1 MIVLRLI
8 LVCTRLSRK
17 NTSRRFK
24 MNVRV
29 GDRVEALYHMS
40 NRGVVQE
47 VYYVKVTAGTG
58 SGSFS
63 KMRRIKFLSELD
75 GKIHDMKA
83 QDLRVIR
90 E

>member
-1 MIVLRLI
+1 
-8 LVCTRLSRK
+8 
-17 NTSRRFK
+17 
-24 MNVRV
+24 
-29 GDRVEALYHMS
+29 MS

-47 VYYVKVTAGTG
+47 IYYVSVTAGNG
-58 SGSFS
+58 GGAFS

>member
-1 MIVLRLI
+1 
-8 LVCTRLSRK
+8 
-17 NTSRRFK
+17 
-24 MNVRV
+24 MNVKV

-47 VYYVKVTAGTG
+47 VYYVKVTAGNAG
-58 SGSFS
+58 GAFS
-63 KMRRIKFLSELD
+63 KMRRIKFMSELD
-75 GKIHDMKA
+75 GKVHDMKA

>member
-1 MIVLRLI
+1 
-8 LVCTRLSRK
+8 
-17 NTSRRFK
+17 

-29 GDRVEALYHMS
+29 GDKVEALYHMS

-47 VYYVKVTAGTG
+47 IYYVNVTAGNAA
-58 SGSFS
+58 GSFS

>member
-1 MIVLRLI
+1 
-8 LVCTRLSRK
+8 
-17 NTSRRFK
+17 
-24 MNVRV
+24 MNVKV

-58 SGSFS
+58 AGSFS

-75 GKIHDMKA
+75 GKVHDMKA
-83 QDLRVIR
+83 QDLRVVR

>member
-1 MIVLRLI
+1 
-8 LVCTRLSRK
+8 
-17 NTSRRFK
+17 
-24 MNVRV
+24 MNVKV

-47 VYYVKVTAGTG
+47 IYFVPVTAGTG
-58 SGSFS
+58 EGSFS
-63 KMRRIKFLSELD
+63 KMRRIRFLSEMDDL
-75 GKIHDMKA
+75 IYDMKA

>member
-1 MIVLRLI
+1 
-8 LVCTRLSRK
+8 
-17 NTSRRFK
+17 

-29 GDRVEALYHMS
+29 GDKVEALYHMS

-47 VYYVKVTAGTG
+47 IYYVPVTAGNG
-58 SGSFS
+58 VGAFS

-75 GKIHDMKA
+75 GKVYDMKA

>member
-1 MIVLRLI
+1 M
-8 LVCTRLSRK
+8 
-17 NTSRRFK
+17 NFK
-24 MNVRV
+24 I
-29 GDRVEALYHMS
+29 GDRVEAIYHMS
-40 NRGVVQE
+40 NRGIIQE
-47 VYYVKVTAGTG
+47 IYYVPVTAGN
-58 SGSFS
+58 SGGTFL